1 VVLLKLPLR
10 LLQPLAPKR
19 PYWLY
24 SLRVVG
30 LGVGGGAIALG
41 IGWWQLEKSLPDAAN
56 DVLTYTRPQTLTIK
70 AADGSII
77 KQNGPATREQLKIS
91 QIPKPLMQAFIAIE
105 DRRFYQH
112 QGVDYQG
119 IVRAI
124 FSNLQAKDVVEGGS
138 TITQQLAR
146 MVFFDQER
154 SLWRKLREFRMAQ
167 RIEQEVQK
175 EKILERYLNL
185 VYLGE
190 GAYGV
195 SDAAWVYFSKKV
207 DRLTLSEMAMLAG
220 LPAAPHEFSPFV
232 NREAALKRRNL
243 VLQEM
248 QKAGFIT
255 QDETQA
261 AIRQPLIL
269 KRSQPKR
276 LQQQAPYF
284 TQYID
289 KELPKYV
296 SPEVLQVGGLT
307 VETTIDPKW
316 QQQAEAAVDN
326 TVKEKSQDDRFEQV
340 ALVAIDP
347 RSGQIKV
354 MVGGKDFSKNQFNR
368 ATQAQRQPGS
378 TFKVFVYT
386 TAIAA
391 GFTPYRGYLDAPL
404 KVDGYQPK
412 NFSESY
418 SGWLSMRDALV
429 NSVNVVAL
437 KVMLDVGWQ
446 PTINIARKMGIESE
460 LKPNYSLALGG
471 SEVNL
476 LELTSAYGTL
486 ANKGMHVKAHG
497 IRRII
502 DQRGKVIYE
511 EKFAPA
517 RAVDEETSA
526 IMTWLLQGV
535 VKEGTGQAAELEDRP
550 VAGKTGTSDEARDL
564 LFVGYIPQLVT
575 GVWLGNDNNDPTD
588 GASSTAAYTW
598 NQFMVQAVK
607 DIPPEEFPKRPE
619 KLEGRKPQLQAQP
632 IKPASIVSAQPE
644 RTEASDDDKPR
655 SRRSR
660 RLQSASDEDNETPRR
675 RRSRRLQA
683 ASDEDNQTPRRRSRR
698 SRRAAESPE
707 STDENR
713 STSRR
718 RRSRAASSSDSNAEN
733 QQTSRRRRVKSRRSS
748 DSNAENQQTP
758 RRRRIESQPSSESR
772 RDSQPTSR
780 RRRVRPKRSQSASGE
795 IPNNR
800 STSPASRSSTRTRRS
815 NATTPHEPSDR
826 EN

>member
-1 VVLLKLPLR
+1 MHRRKRRRKSRSPAAELGIILLR
-10 LLQPLAPKR
+10 LPFRLLRPLAPKR

-24 SLRVVG
+24 TLRLLGV
-30 LGVGGGAIALG
+30 GVGGGAIALG
-41 IGWWQLEKSLPDAAN
+41 IGWWQLEKSLPDSAN
-56 DVLTYTRPQTLTIK
+56 DVLTYTRPETLTLK

-77 KQNGPATREQLKIS
+77 KQTGPATREQLKIS
-91 QIPKPLMQAFIAIE
+91 QMPKPLVQAFIAIE

-119 IVRAI
+119 ILRAI
-124 FSNLQAKDVVEGGS
+124 FSNLQAQDVVEGGS

-195 SDAAWVYFSKKV
+195 ADAAWVYFSKKV
-207 DRLTLSEMAMLAG
+207 DRLTLAEMAMLAG

-232 NREAALKRRNL
+232 NKEVALKRRNL

-248 QKAGFIT
+248 QKGGYIT
-255 QDETQA
+255 SAEAEA
-261 AIRQPLIL
+261 AIRQPLNL

-284 TQYID
+284 TQYIE

-296 SPEVLQVGGLT
+296 SPEVLKVGGLT
-307 VETTIDPKW
+307 VETSINPKW
-316 QQQAEAAVDN
+316 QQEAEAAVER
-326 TVKEKSQDDRFEQV
+326 TVEKRSRRDRFEQV

-354 MVGGKDFSKNQFNR
+354 MVGGKDFGTNQFNR
-368 ATQAQRQPGS
+368 VTQAQRQPGS

-391 GFTPYRGYLDAPL
+391 GITPYQGYLDAPL

-437 KVMLDVGWQ
+437 KILLDVGWE
-446 PTINIARKMGIESE
+446 PTINTARKMGIESD
-460 LKPNYSLALGG
+460 LQQVYSLALGG

-486 ANKGMHVKAHG
+486 ANKGMHVEAHG

-511 EKFAPA
+511 EKFTPE

-526 IMTWLLQGV
+526 IMTWLLRGV
-535 VKEGTGQAAELEDRP
+535 VNEGTGQAADLDDRP

-575 GVWLGNDNNDPTD
+575 GVWLGNDNNDPTN

-598 NQFMVQAVK
+598 NQFMVEAVK
-607 DIPPEEFPKRPE
+607 DIPAEEFPKRPE
-619 KLEGRKPQLQAQP
+619 KLEGRKPQIKVQP
-632 IKPASIVSAQPE
+632 IKPGSIVSGKPDRAE
-644 RTEASDDDKPR
+644 DSDEDQPR

-660 RLQSASDEDNETPRR
+660 RLRAAASEEEDRTPRR
-675 RRSRRLQA
+675 RRSRRLQE
-683 ASDEDNQTPRRRSRR
+683 ASDEDNQTSRRRSRR
-698 SRRAAESPE
+698 SRRSAEATE

-718 RRSRAASSSDSNAEN
+718 RRVR
-733 QQTSRRRRVKSRRSS
+733 SRRSS
-748 DSNAENQQTP
+748 DSEQETQTTT
-758 RRRRIESQPSSESR
+758 RRRRSRSVRSADDNQESR
-772 RDSQPTSR
+772 STSR
-780 RRRVRPKRSQSASGE
+780 RRRVRSRRSRGAAVETPS
-795 IPNNR
+795 NR
-800 STSPASRSSTRTRRS
+800 STSPSTPTRRS
-815 NATTPHEPSDR
+815 RTATPHEPSDR